1 MSRLTCKQIK
11 KIDQDRDQYN
21 PPDNKI
27 KFEIDQY
34 DPYNDRSTSIYHDN
48 RGCFIIDGTRRRK
61 AILNDI
67 EKQIMRD
74 S

>member
-27 KFEIDQY
+27 KFEID
-34 DPYNDRSTSIYHDN
+34 
-48 RGCFIIDGTRRRK
+48 
-61 AILNDI
+61 
-67 EKQIMRD
+67 
-74 S
+74 